1 MSTQHLSVHHRLP
14 PPTNPPPATTST
26 APPFVSRP
34 SSAPSSLTMR
44 TATAAITAQTSEVRL
59 SPLPHPEPHLTPI
72 PAFLSYLR
80 LSIYMAIVSVAIILS
95 FHLRKSASEIELRMA
110 RPLGAI
116 FWILSVACLG
126 VGMANYISVLLSP
139 PPPFTG
145 SPPADATKTRST
157 STAVAWRWSRRGG
170 RLKV

>member
-1 MSTQHLSVHHRLP
+1 
-14 PPTNPPPATTST
+14 
-26 APPFVSRP
+26 
-34 SSAPSSLTMR
+34 
-44 TATAAITAQTSEVRL
+44 
-59 SPLPHPEPHLTPI
+59 
-72 PAFLSYLR
+72 
-80 LSIYMAIVSVAIILS
+80 MAIVSVAIILS

-126 VGMANYISVLLSP
+126 VGMANYISALLSP
-139 PPPFTG
+139 PSPPPLTG

-157 STAVAWRWSRRGG
+157 STAVARRWSRRGG